1 MRKTVLT
8 YWTCFSADGSN
19 PDNKQVRTPFV
30 FNLNKFLVIW
40 TLVLFPVALFA
51 QARDIPV
58 ISCLEVHPNG
68 GVTISWS
75 NVASDVQQQNIF
87 YSADG
92 VSFNRVGQLDT
103 YNPNIS
109 SFYHD
114 AADAQIAIRYY
125 YVEVVYPGETVNS
138 DIARTMRLT
147 GEESSGT
154 VILSWQKILLPGDYM
169 YEIWQ
174 AYPKNNW
181 QLRGE
186 IQNYDLYNDV
196 LQDGICDDSV
206 FYRIEVANNGWCRS
220 VSSVFSGRFSENQQ
234 PVSSLFDSISVNP
247 AGEVVLSW
255 TPSVSVDAAYTII
268 YQKLGE
274 SYYDITKVSVSDPIQ
289 NYTHTAVDPCNNPD
303 LIYAIATE
311 DSCGVKSTIQDIN
324 QLSPVYLFE
333 PTYDI
338 CLDEISLQ
346 WSPYINATPALVGY
360 QVLFSLNGNPF
371 QVAGE
376 VDANTLV
383 FTYQDVMPGTD
394 YTYAIRAKFGTATS
408 TSCQKVIRTG
418 TYVVPQSVY
427 LANASVRPDHAID
440 LLLDVDLQPIDCS
453 WLVYRSD
460 DATTNDLILSLKRDQ
475 VNDTS
480 FAFSDTTADAAT
492 RAYTYEVVVN
502 DSCGHERLISN
513 LMTTVLL
520 TGTKVSDQEFLL
532 EWSPFSGYEAGIEY
546 YRIYRDLKDG
556 APLVPIDSV
565 ASSVLE
571 YTDNLDGIAL
581 PVGLA
586 TYWVEAVER
595 DTNIYGYREMSE
607 SNRVTLSLDSELFMP
622 NAFRPDGLTPLFKPV
637 FTYFNGPNYLFRVYN
652 RWGQL
657 IFETKEATQGWD
669 GRYLSQE
676 APAGSYVY
684 HLVFTTSEGK
694 QTERYGSFFLVR

>member
-19 PDNKQVRTPFV
+19 PDNKQARTPFV
-30 FNLNKFLVIW
+30 FNLNKFLIIW

-109 SFYHD
+109 SYYHD

-138 DIARTMRLT
+138 DIARTMRLFAQPNALNA
-147 GEESSGT
+147 GIIE
-154 VILSWQKILLPGDYM
+154 LSWKDLFLPVLPYQ
-169 YEIWQ
+169 IWQ
-174 AYPKNNW
+174 EVPVGHWSLIASGIT
-181 QLRGE
+181 RT
-186 IQNYDLYNDV
+186 LYNDT
-196 LQDGICDDSV
+196 LRDAICNDTV
-206 FYRIEVANNGWCRS
+206 TYRIEVENPQGCSS
-220 VSSVFSGRFSENQQ
+220 VSSMAGGWYSETRI
-234 PVSSLFDSISVNP
+234 PEPAVFDSLTVN
-247 AGEVVLSW
+247 ADGFVVLSW
-255 TPSVSVDAAYTII
+255 SPSVSTDVESTIV
-268 YQKLGE
+268 YRNNFPVAE
-274 SYYDITKVSVSDPIQ
+274 VPVSASFQGYIDSLSS
-289 NYTHTAVDPCNNPD
+289 PCDDPD
-303 LIYAIATE
+303 LVYALAAADLCDNKSPIE
-311 DSCGVKSTIQDIN
+311 DDQK
-324 QLSPVYLFE
+324 LSPVFME
-333 PTYDI
+333 KPVGSVCESQVT
-338 CLDEISLQ
+338 LQ

-383 FTYQDVMPGTD
+383 FAHQDVMPGTD

-453 WLVYRSD
+453 WQVYRSD
-460 DATTNDLILSLKRDQ
+460 DATTKDLILSLKRDQ

-480 FAFSDTTADAAT
+480 FAYTDTTADATT

-556 APLVPIDSV
+556 APLAPIDSV

-622 NAFRPDGLTPLFKPV
+622 NAFRPDGLTPVFKPV